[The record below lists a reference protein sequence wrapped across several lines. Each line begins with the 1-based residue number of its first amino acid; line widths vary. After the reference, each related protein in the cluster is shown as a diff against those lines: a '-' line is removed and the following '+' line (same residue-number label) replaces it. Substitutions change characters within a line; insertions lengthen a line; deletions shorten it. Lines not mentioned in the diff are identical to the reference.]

1 MALPNYF
8 QDLNTLHINTTPH
21 HAYFIPHQTLE
32 TVDTREQS
40 PYFTLLNGDWD
51 FNYYESYHDL
61 PEDFLNTAFEHKIPV
76 PSNWQNHG
84 FDHHHYT
91 NINYPFPFDP
101 PFVPHQN
108 PCGLYHRTFQF
119 EPNGNRYL
127 LNFEGVDSCLFLY
140 VNRQF
145 VGYSQVSH
153 STSEFDVTD
162 FLTQGTNH
170 LHVVVLKWCDGSY
183 LEDQD
188 KFRMSGIF
196 RDVYLLE
203 RGSHYIQDLFIKYEL
218 SPSLDKVTLD
228 IEVFYN
234 ELTGGELIFELCS
247 PDGQRECQFILTD
260 INESVSSIVSLS
272 TKDDYFDT
280 KEPDVVANFQIN
292 NPILWNAENPQL
304 YTLILRDGDEVI
316 VQKIGFRK
324 AEVKDGVFYF
334 NNQPIKF
341 KGVNRHDSDPKTGYA
356 ISYAQALKD
365 LQLMKQ
371 HNINAIRTAHYPNA
385 PWFTELCD
393 RYGFYVIAEG
403 DVESHG
409 ASMLAVKTP
418 ELSIFLNH
426 ENDLETARIRQ
437 ETIDNFSYFA
447 RDPAFKKAILD
458 RQQANVERD
467 KNRTSVIIWS
477 LGNESGYGENFESA
491 ATWIK
496 QHDPSRLVHY
506 ESLIYQHS
514 EYQNDL
520 SNLDFYSEMYGS
532 TEDIDCYCE
541 TLKAKPFI
549 LCEYSHAMGN
559 SNGDMEDYW
568 QTFHRHPQ
576 SCGGFI
582 WEWCDHAPYR
592 ENGQFGYGGDFGET
606 PHDGNFCMDGL
617 VSPDR
622 IPHSNLKEV
631 KNVNRPV
638 RARFDDG
645 KIVLHNYL
653 DFTNLA
659 DVLTVN
665 YEFVQNG
672 ITTSGGFLEVDCEP
686 HQSVIL
692 PVALPEN
699 NGSHW
704 LLNLSYTQNWDTEL
718 LEMEHELGFDQIN
731 LYPQNSLKKQ
741 PLVATQTTFLVNETA
756 LTVEIRNE
764 DYRYLFDKQKGIF
777 SQIEKAGES
786 LIEQPLDFQ
795 IWRAPTDNDRLIRA
809 AWQNAGYDNAYTRAY
824 ETVVNVSEQAVE
836 IRVTSAIVSISRGR
850 ILTLDLVYTILAD
863 GQFSVKINAQR
874 PAYLPFLPRFGLR
887 FALSKNIG
895 VAEYFGYGELE
906 SYIDKHHL
914 AKLGVY
920 RTTAEQNHTDYVKP
934 QENGS
939 HLGCEY
945 VKFDRL
951 YATADQPFSFN
962 LSPYTAE
969 ELTAKTHCYDL
980 VKSPYTIFNVDHK
993 MSGIGSNS
1001 CGPNL
1006 KDEYRLNETEFEVE
1020 FQFILG

>member
-506 ESLIYQHS
+506 ESSIYQHS

>member
-1 MALPNYF
+1 MTLPTYF
-8 QDLNTLHINTTPH
+8 QDPNTLHINTTPH
-21 HAYFIPHQTLE
+21 HAYFIPHRSLD
-32 TVDTREQS
+32 TVSNSPNSRELS

-61 PEDFLNTAFEHKIPV
+61 PEDFLNTTFEHKIPV

-108 PCGLYHRTFQF
+108 PCGLYHRTFQAQ
-119 EPNGNRYL
+119 PNGSRYL
-127 LNFEGVDSCLFLY
+127 LNFEGVDSCLFVY

-145 VGYSQVSH
+145 VGYSQISH
-153 STSEFDVTD
+153 ATSEFDVTD
-162 FLTQGTNH
+162 FLTAGTNY

-203 RGSHYIQDLFIKYEL
+203 REPNYLQDFFVRYEL
-218 SPSLDKVTLD
+218 NGDLTEATLSLDT
-228 IEVFYN
+228 
-234 ELTGGELIFELCS
+234 
-247 PDGQRECQFILTD
+247 QFIGENRPLD
-260 INESVSSIVSLS
+260 VQLLS
-272 TKDDYFDT
+272 PENVEIFRKQAVKLDE
-280 KEPDVVANFQIN
+280 KIANVQ
-292 NPILWNAENPQL
+292 LWNAENPQL
-304 YTLILRDGDEVI
+304 YTLILRTENEVI

-334 NNQPIKF
+334 NHQPIKF

-393 RYGFYVIAEG
+393 RYGFYVIGES

-418 ELSIFLNH
+418 EPSIFLNH
-426 ENDLETARIRQ
+426 ENDPEVARIRQ
-437 ETIDNFSYFA
+437 ETIDNFCYFA
-447 RDPAFKKAILD
+447 RDPAFKQAILD

-467 KNRTSVIIWS
+467 KNRTSIIIWS
-477 LGNESGYGENFESA
+477 LGNESGYGENFEA
-491 ATWIK
+491 AAEWIK
-496 QHDPSRLVHY
+496 QRDPSRLVHY
-506 ESLIYQHS
+506 ESSIYQHS
-514 EYQNDL
+514 EHKNDL

-532 TEDIDCYCE
+532 TEDIDRYCE
-541 TLKAKPFI
+541 TSKAKPFI

-568 QTFHRHPQ
+568 QAFHRNAQ

-582 WEWCDHAPYR
+582 WEWCDHAPLR

-631 KNVNRPV
+631 KNVNRPL
-638 RARFDDG
+638 RASLEHG
-645 KIVLHNYL
+645 KVVLHNYL

-659 DVLTVN
+659 DVLTVE
-665 YEFVQNG
+665 YQFVQNG
-672 ITTSGGFLEVDCEP
+672 IPTSGRNFSVNCEP
-686 HQSVIL
+686 HQSAVL
-692 PVALPEN
+692 PLELPEN
-699 NGSHW
+699 NGEHW
-704 LLNLSYTQNWDTEL
+704 LLNLTYSQNDATDL
-718 LEMEHELGFDQIN
+718 VGAEHELGFDQLN
-731 LYPQNSLKKQ
+731 LYPQNPLKKQ
-741 PLVATQTTFLVNETA
+741 PLVASKTAFLTAETA
-756 LTVEIRNE
+756 LQIEIQNE
-764 DYRYLFDKQKGIF
+764 DYRYVFDKQKGIF
-777 SQIEKAGES
+777 SQIEKAGKA

-809 AWQNAGYDNAYTRAY
+809 AWQNAGYYNAYTRAY
-824 ETVVNVSEQAVE
+824 ETALNVQESAVE
-836 IRVTSAIVSISRGR
+836 IRVKSAILSISRGR
-850 ILTLDLVYTILAD
+850 ILTLDVVYTLLAD
-863 GQFSVKINAQR
+863 GQLSVNIHANRSAH
-874 PAYLPFLPRFGLR
+874 LPYLPRFGLR
-887 FALSKNIG
+887 FFLPKNSG
-895 VAEYFGYGELE
+895 SAEYFGYGELE
-906 SYIDKHHL
+906 SYVDKHHL

-920 RTTAEQNHTDYVKP
+920 HTSAEQNHTNYVKP

-939 HLGCEY
+939 HFGCEY
-945 VKFDRL
+945 VKCNRL
-951 YATADQPFSFN
+951 FVQANQPFSFN

-969 ELTAKTHCYDL
+969 ELTVKTHCYDL
-980 VKSPYTIFNVDHK
+980 VPAGYDVLSVDYK

-1006 KDEYRLNETEFEVE
+1006 KDEYRLNETAFDVKFEII
-1020 FQFILG
+1020 FD

>member
-1 MALPNYF
+1 MPLPNYF
-8 QDLNTLHINTTPH
+8 QDSNTLHINTTPH
-21 HAYFIPHQTLE
+21 HAYFIPHQSLE
-32 TVDTREQS
+32 TTNSREQS
-40 PYFTLLNGDWD
+40 LYFTLLNGDWD
-51 FNYYESYHDL
+51 FNYYASYHDL
-61 PEDFLNTAFEHKIPV
+61 PADFLNTTFEHKIPV

-145 VGYSQVSH
+145 VGYSQISH
-153 STSEFDVTD
+153 STSEFDITD
-162 FLTQGTNH
+162 LLTQGTNH

-203 RGSHYIQDLFIKYEL
+203 REPNYLQDFFVRYEL
-218 SPSLDKVTLD
+218 SDDLNEAILSLDLQFTNENRPL
-228 IEVFYN
+228 EVELLSPENISIFRKQAVSFN
-234 ELTGGELIFELCS
+234 EK
-247 PDGQRECQFILTD
+247 
-260 INESVSSIVSLS
+260 IVN
-272 TKDDYFDT
+272 
-280 KEPDVVANFQIN
+280 VQ
-292 NPILWNAENPQL
+292 LWNAENPQL
-304 YTLILRDGDEVI
+304 YTLILRSENEII

-324 AEVKDGVFYF
+324 AEIKEGVFYF

-393 RYGFYVIAEG
+393 RYGFYVIAES
-403 DVESHG
+403 DVEAHG

-418 ELSIFLNH
+418 EPSIFLNH
-426 ENDLETARIRQ
+426 ENVPETARIRQ
-437 ETIDNFSYFA
+437 DTIDNFCYFA
-447 RDPAFKKAILD
+447 RNPAFKKAILD
-458 RQQANVERD
+458 RQQANIERD

-491 ATWIK
+491 AAWVK
-496 QHDPSRLVHY
+496 QRDPSRLVHY
-506 ESLIYQHS
+506 ESSIYQHS
-514 EYQNDL
+514 AHQNDL

-532 TEDIDCYCE
+532 TEDIEHYCE
-541 TLKAKPFI
+541 TLKTKPFI

-568 QTFHRHPQ
+568 QTFHRYAQ

-582 WEWCDHAPYR
+582 WEWCDHAPYHK
-592 ENGQFGYGGDFGET
+592 NGQFGYGGDFGES

-638 RARFDDG
+638 RARFEDG
-645 KIVLHNYL
+645 KIVLHNYF

-665 YEFVQNG
+665 YEFMQNG

-686 HQSVIL
+686 HKSVVL
-692 PVALPEN
+692 PIALPEN

-704 LLNLSYTQNWDTEL
+704 LLNLSYTQNWDTDL
-718 LEMEHELGFDQIN
+718 IEMEHELGFDQIS

-741 PLVATQTTFLVNETA
+741 PLVATKTAFSVNETT
-756 LTVEIRNE
+756 LNIEICNKN
-764 DYRYLFDKQKGIF
+764 YRYLFDKQKGIF
-777 SQIEKAGES
+777 SQIEKAGEP

-824 ETVVNVSEQAVE
+824 ETAVNVSEQAVK
-836 IRVTSAIVSISRGR
+836 IYVKSAIMSISRGR

-863 GQFSVKINAQR
+863 GQLSVKVQTQR
-874 PAYLPFLPRFGLR
+874 PAHLPFLPRFGLR
-887 FALSKNIG
+887 FALPKNIG
-895 VAEYFGYGELE
+895 EAEYFGYGELE
-906 SYIDKHHL
+906 SYVDKHHL

-920 RTTAEQNHTDYVKP
+920 KTCAEQNHTDYVKP

-939 HLGCEY
+939 HFGCEY
-945 VKFDRL
+945 VKFDCL
-951 YATADQPFSFN
+951 YATANQPFSFN

-980 VKSPYTIFNVDHK
+980 VESAYTIFNIDYK

-1006 KDEYRLNETEFEVE
+1006 KDEYRLNETKFEVE
-1020 FQFILG
+1020 FRFVLD

>member
-8 QDLNTLHINTTPH
+8 QDPNTLHINTTPH

-61 PEDFLNTAFEHKIPV
+61 PADFLNTTFEHKIPV

-119 EPNGNRYL
+119 EPNGKRYL
-127 LNFEGVDSCLFLY
+127 LNFEGVDSCLFFY

-203 RGSHYIQDLFIKYEL
+203 REQNYLQDFFVRYEL
-218 SPSLDKVTLD
+218 SEDLSEATLSLDLQFIAENRPLKV
-228 IEVFYN
+228 
-234 ELTGGELIFELCS
+234 ELIS
-247 PDGQRECQFILTD
+247 PE
-260 INESVSSIVSLS
+260 NVSIFCKQAV
-272 TKDDYFDT
+272 
-280 KEPDVVANFQIN
+280 NFCEKITNVQ
-292 NPILWNAENPQL
+292 LWNAENPQL
-304 YTLILRDGDEVI
+304 YTLILRTENEVI
-316 VQKIGFRK
+316 MQKIGFRK

-393 RYGFYVIAEG
+393 RYGFYVIAES

-437 ETIDNFSYFA
+437 ETIDNFCYFA

-477 LGNESGYGENFESA
+477 LGNESGYGENFEAA

-496 QHDPSRLVHY
+496 QRDLSRLVHY
-506 ESLIYQHS
+506 ESSIYQHS

-532 TEDIDCYCE
+532 TEDIDYYCE
-541 TLKAKPFI
+541 TLKTKPFI

-659 DVLTVN
+659 DVFTVN

-692 PVALPEN
+692 PITLPEN

-718 LEMEHELGFDQIN
+718 LEMGHELGFDQIN

-741 PLVATQTTFLVNETA
+741 PPVATQTTFSVNETA

-777 SQIEKAGES
+777 SQIEKAGEP

-863 GQFSVKINAQR
+863 GQFSVKINARR
-874 PAYLPFLPRFGLR
+874 PAHLPFLPRFGLR

-945 VKFDRL
+945 VKFDHL

-980 VKSPYTIFNVDHK
+980 VKSPYMIFNIDYK

>member
-8 QDLNTLHINTTPH
+8 QDPNTLHINTTPH
-21 HAYFIPHQTLE
+21 HAYFIPHQSLE
-32 TVDTREQS
+32 TISSREQS

-119 EPNGNRYL
+119 ESNGKRYL
-127 LNFEGVDSCLFLY
+127 LNFEGVDSCLFFY

-203 RGSHYIQDLFIKYEL
+203 REQNYLQDFFVRYEL
-218 SPSLDKVTLD
+218 SEDLSEATLSLDLQFIAENRPLKV
-228 IEVFYN
+228 
-234 ELTGGELIFELCS
+234 ELIS
-247 PDGQRECQFILTD
+247 PE
-260 INESVSSIVSLS
+260 NVSVFCKQAV
-272 TKDDYFDT
+272 
-280 KEPDVVANFQIN
+280 NFCEKITNVQ
-292 NPILWNAENPQL
+292 LWNVENPQL
-304 YTLILRDGDEVI
+304 YTLILRTENEVI

-334 NNQPIKF
+334 NHQPIKF

-393 RYGFYVIAEG
+393 RYGFYVIAES

-418 ELSIFLNH
+418 EPSIFLNH

-437 ETIDNFSYFA
+437 ETIDNFCYFA

-477 LGNESGYGENFESA
+477 LGNESGYGENFEA
-491 ATWIK
+491 AAAWIK
-496 QHDPSRLVHY
+496 QRDPSRLVHY
-506 ESLIYQHS
+506 ESSIYQHS

-541 TLKAKPFI
+541 TLKTKPFI

-592 ENGQFGYGGDFGET
+592 ENRQFGYGGDFGET

-638 RARFDDG
+638 RARFEDG

-659 DVLTVN
+659 DILTVN

-686 HQSVIL
+686 HQSVVL
-692 PVALPEN
+692 PISLPEN

-741 PLVATQTTFLVNETA
+741 LLVVTQTAFSVNETA
-756 LTVEIRNE
+756 LTVEIHNE

-777 SQIEKAGES
+777 SQIEKAGEP

-795 IWRAPTDNDRLIRA
+795 FWRAPTDNDRLIRA
-809 AWQNAGYDNAYTRAY
+809 AWQNAGYDNAYMRAY

-874 PAYLPFLPRFGLR
+874 PAHLPFLPRFGLR

-939 HLGCEY
+939 HFGCEY

-969 ELTAKTHCYDL
+969 ELTAKIHCYDL
-980 VKSPYTIFNVDHK
+980 VKSPYMIFNIDYK

>member
-8 QDLNTLHINTTPH
+8 QDPNTLHINTTPH
-21 HAYFIPHQTLE
+21 HAYFIPHQSLE
-32 TVDTREQS
+32 TISSREQS

-61 PEDFLNTAFEHKIPV
+61 PEDFLNTAFEYKIPV

-119 EPNGNRYL
+119 EPNGKRYL
-127 LNFEGVDSCLFLY
+127 LNFEGVDSCLFFY

-203 RGSHYIQDLFIKYEL
+203 REQNYLQDFFVRYEL
-218 SPSLDKVTLD
+218 SEDLSEATLSLDL
-228 IEVFYN
+228 
-234 ELTGGELIFELCS
+234 
-247 PDGQRECQFILTD
+247 QFITENRPLKV
-260 INESVSSIVSLS
+260 ELVSPENVSIFCKQAV
-272 TKDDYFDT
+272 
-280 KEPDVVANFQIN
+280 NFCEKITNVQ
-292 NPILWNAENPQL
+292 LWNAENPQL
-304 YTLILRDGDEVI
+304 YTLILRTENEVI

-324 AEVKDGVFYF
+324 AEVKDGVLYF

-393 RYGFYVIAEG
+393 RYGFYVIAEA

-418 ELSIFLNH
+418 EPSIFLNH

-496 QHDPSRLVHY
+496 QRDPSRLVHY
-506 ESLIYQHS
+506 ESSIYQHS

-541 TLKAKPFI
+541 TLKTKPFI

-692 PVALPEN
+692 PITLPEN

-741 PLVATQTTFLVNETA
+741 PLVATQTTFSVNETA

-777 SQIEKAGES
+777 SQIEQAGEQ

-836 IRVTSAIVSISRGR
+836 IRVTSAIASISRGR

-874 PAYLPFLPRFGLR
+874 PAHLPFLPRFGLR

-895 VAEYFGYGELE
+895 VTEYFGYGELE

-939 HLGCEY
+939 HFGCEY

-951 YATADQPFSFN
+951 YATADQPVSFN

-980 VKSPYTIFNVDHK
+980 VKSPYMIFNIDYK

>member
-8 QDLNTLHINTTPH
+8 QDPNTLHINTTPH

-506 ESLIYQHS
+506 ESSIYQHS

-824 ETVVNVSEQAVE
+824 ETVVNVSEQVVE

-863 GQFSVKINAQR
+863 GQFSVKINVQR
-874 PAYLPFLPRFGLR
+874 PAHLPFLPRFGLR

-920 RTTAEQNHTDYVKP
+920 RTTAEQNHTDYMKP

-939 HLGCEY
+939 HFGCEY

-951 YATADQPFSFN
+951 YAAADQPFSFN

-980 VKSPYTIFNVDHK
+980 VKSPYMIFNIDYK

>member
-8 QDLNTLHINTTPH
+8 QDPNTLHINTTPH

-61 PEDFLNTAFEHKIPV
+61 PADFLNTTFEHKIPV

-119 EPNGNRYL
+119 EPNGKRYL
-127 LNFEGVDSCLFLY
+127 LNCEGVDSCLFFY

-203 RGSHYIQDLFIKYEL
+203 REQNYLQDFFVRYEL
-218 SPSLDKVTLD
+218 SEDLSEATLSLDLQFIAENRPLKV
-228 IEVFYN
+228 
-234 ELTGGELIFELCS
+234 ELIS
-247 PDGQRECQFILTD
+247 PE
-260 INESVSSIVSLS
+260 NVSIFCKQAV
-272 TKDDYFDT
+272 
-280 KEPDVVANFQIN
+280 NFCEKITNVQ
-292 NPILWNAENPQL
+292 LWNAENPQL
-304 YTLILRDGDEVI
+304 YTLILRTENEVI
-316 VQKIGFRK
+316 MQKIGFRK

-393 RYGFYVIAEG
+393 RYGFYVIAES

-437 ETIDNFSYFA
+437 ETIDNFCYFA

-477 LGNESGYGENFESA
+477 LGNESGYGENFEAA

-496 QHDPSRLVHY
+496 QRDLSRLVHY
-506 ESLIYQHS
+506 ESSIYQHS

-532 TEDIDCYCE
+532 TEDIDYYCE
-541 TLKAKPFI
+541 TLKTKPFI

-686 HQSVIL
+686 HHSVIL
-692 PVALPEN
+692 PIALPEN

-704 LLNLSYTQNWDTEL
+704 LLNLSYTQNGDTEL

-741 PLVATQTTFLVNETA
+741 PLVATQTAFSVNETA

-777 SQIEKAGES
+777 SQIEKAGEP

-874 PAYLPFLPRFGLR
+874 PAHLPFLPRFGLR
-887 FALSKNIG
+887 FALSKSIG

-980 VKSPYTIFNVDHK
+980 VKSPYMIFNIDYK

>member
-1 MALPNYF
+1 M
-8 QDLNTLHINTTPH
+8 
-21 HAYFIPHQTLE
+21 
-32 TVDTREQS
+32 
-40 PYFTLLNGDWD
+40 
-51 FNYYESYHDL
+51 
-61 PEDFLNTAFEHKIPV
+61 
-76 PSNWQNHG
+76 
-84 FDHHHYT
+84 
-91 NINYPFPFDP
+91 
-101 PFVPHQN
+101 
-108 PCGLYHRTFQF
+108 
-119 EPNGNRYL
+119 
-127 LNFEGVDSCLFLY
+127 
-140 VNRQF
+140 
-145 VGYSQVSH
+145 
-153 STSEFDVTD
+153 
-162 FLTQGTNH
+162 
-170 LHVVVLKWCDGSY
+170 
-183 LEDQD
+183 
-188 KFRMSGIF
+188 
-196 RDVYLLE
+196 
-203 RGSHYIQDLFIKYEL
+203 KYEL

-324 AEVKDGVFYF
+324 AEVKEGVFYF

-393 RYGFYVIAEG
+393 RYGFYVIAES

-426 ENDLETARIRQ
+426 ENDLDTARIRQ
-437 ETIDNFSYFA
+437 ETIDNFCYFA

-477 LGNESGYGENFESA
+477 LGNESGYGENFETA

-496 QHDPSRLVHY
+496 QRDPSRLVHY
-506 ESLIYQHS
+506 ESSIYQHS
-514 EYQNDL
+514 EHQNDL

-541 TLKAKPFI
+541 TLKTKPFI

-617 VSPDR
+617 VSSDR

-692 PVALPEN
+692 PIALPEN

-704 LLNLSYTQNWDTEL
+704 LLNLSYTQNWNTEL
-718 LEMEHELGFDQIN
+718 LEVEHELGFDQIN

-741 PLVATQTTFLVNETA
+741 PLVAMQTTFSVNETA
-756 LTVEIRNE
+756 LTVEICNE

-777 SQIEKAGES
+777 SQIEKAGEP

-795 IWRAPTDNDRLIRA
+795 IWRSPTDNDRLIRA

-874 PAYLPFLPRFGLR
+874 PAHLPFLPRFGLR

-920 RTTAEQNHTDYVKP
+920 QTTAEQNHTDYVKP

-939 HLGCEY
+939 HFGCEY

-980 VKSPYTIFNVDHK
+980 VKSPYMIFNIDYK

-1006 KDEYRLNETEFEVE
+1006 KDEYRLNETGFEVE

>member
-8 QDLNTLHINTTPH
+8 QDPNTLHINTTPH

-506 ESLIYQHS
+506 ESSIYQHS